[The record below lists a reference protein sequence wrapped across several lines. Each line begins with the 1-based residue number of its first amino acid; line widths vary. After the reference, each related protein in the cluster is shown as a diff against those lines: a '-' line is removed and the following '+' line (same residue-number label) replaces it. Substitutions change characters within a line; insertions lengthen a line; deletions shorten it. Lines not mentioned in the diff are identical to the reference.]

1 MPSPGRRDPRGG
13 IVRSASLISLATMAS
28 RILGLVREQVVA
40 FLFGAGVAT
49 DAFNVAFRIPNLLRD
64 LFAEG
69 AMSAAFVP
77 TFTETLT
84 KRGEEEA
91 WRLANLVMNALLV
104 IVGVVVIAGMI
115 WSDAIVS
122 LYAPGFAKVAGKLE
136 LTIRMTRIMMPFLLL
151 VAIASAAMGCLN
163 ARGRF
168 FIPALAPAM
177 FNVASIGIGALIWL
191 RPRGF
196 GPQPIVWMAI
206 AAVMGGV
213 GQIVIQWPI
222 LAKEGFRFSP
232 ILRLREVFRDPG
244 VRRILLLMFPAT
256 LGLAATQ
263 INIFVNTYF
272 ATSIQS
278 AVSWLNYAFRLM
290 QLPIGLFGVAIA
302 AATLPAISRHV
313 AQGDPV
319 LFGRTLGRSLRLVF
333 AINVP
338 AAIGLAVLRVPI
350 VRLIF
355 EHGRFHAGDTAAT
368 AAALAFYAIGL
379 FAYSGQKVLVPA
391 FYALRKTRIAVAIS
405 ISSVALN
412 IVLNLALIGPLG
424 YRGLALATSVTNL
437 GSFLLLIAYI
447 RRESEDLDLPG
458 LAWTLAKIL
467 MAGAAMGAA
476 ALAVQGLL
484 EQAFGI
490 GGALRQAVVLGV
502 SISTGLAV
510 LLAASWAL
518 RVAEVREAVTR
529 VLGRLRP

>member
-1 MPSPGRRDPRGG
+1 MGNARGG

-77 TFTETLT
+77 TFTETMT
-84 KRGEEEA
+84 RRGEREA
-91 WRLANLVMNALLV
+91 WRLANLVMNALLLTA
-104 IVGVVVIAGMI
+104 GLVVLAGIAG
-115 WSDAIVS
+115 SDWIVR
-122 LYAPGFAKVAGKLE
+122 LYAPGFAAVPGKLD

-151 VAIASAAMGCLN
+151 VAVASAAMGCLN

-177 FNVASIGIGALIWL
+177 FNVASIGAGALIWL
-191 RPRGF
+191 RPGAF

-206 AAVMGGV
+206 AAVIGGA
-213 GQIVIQWPI
+213 GQIAIQWPV
-222 LAKEGFRFSP
+222 LGREGFRFAP
-232 ILRLREVFRDPG
+232 VLRLREIFGDPG

-256 LGLAATQ
+256 IGLGATQ

-272 ATSIQS
+272 ATSIES

-290 QLPIGLFGVAIA
+290 QFPIGLFGVAIA

-313 AQGDPV
+313 AQGDPA

-333 AINVP
+333 VINVP
-338 AAIGLAVLRVPI
+338 AAIGLGVLREPI

-355 EHGRFHAGDTAAT
+355 EHGRFHAGDTTAT
-368 AAALAFYAIGL
+368 AAALAFYAVGL

-391 FYALRKTRIAVAIS
+391 FYALGKTRIPVAIS

-412 IVLNLALIGPLG
+412 IALNVALIGPMG

-437 GSFLLLIAYI
+437 ASFVLLLAFM

-458 LAWTLAKIL
+458 LASNLGRVL
-467 MAGAAMGAA
+467 LAGAAMGAA
-476 ALAVQGLL
+476 ALATQTLL
-484 EQAFGI
+484 EGAFGI
-490 GGALRQAVVLGV
+490 GGVLRQAVLLSV
-502 SISTGLAV
+502 SIGAGLAV

-518 RVAEVREAVTR
+518 RVAEVREAVGR

>member
-1 MPSPGRRDPRGG
+1 
-13 IVRSASLISLATMAS
+13 MAS
-28 RILGLVREQVVA
+28 RVLGLVREQVFA

-84 KRGEEEA
+84 QRGEKDA
-91 WRLANLVMNALLV
+91 WWLANLVANALLV
-104 IVGVVVIAGMI
+104 IVGGVVLAGMI
-115 WSDAIVS
+115 GSDAIVR
-122 LYAPGFAKVAGKLE
+122 LYAPGFESVAGKLE

-151 VAIASAAMGCLN
+151 VALASAAMGCLN

-168 FIPALAPAM
+168 FVPALAPAM

-191 RPRGF
+191 RPRAF

-206 AAVMGGV
+206 AAVIGGA
-213 GQIVIQWPI
+213 GQIVIQWPLLI
-222 LAKEGFRFSP
+222 QEGFRFSLVP
-232 ILRLREVFRDPG
+232 RLRQVFGDPG

-256 LGLAATQ
+256 IGLAATQ

-272 ATSIQS
+272 ATSIPS

-290 QLPIGLFGVAIA
+290 QFPIGLFGVAIA

-313 AQGDPV
+313 AQGDPAQ
-319 LFGRTLGRSLRLVF
+319 FGRTLGRSLRLVF

-338 AAIGLAVLRVPI
+338 AAIGLGVLSVPI
-350 VRLIF
+350 VRVIF

-368 AAALAFYAIGL
+368 ANALAFYAIGL

-391 FYALRKTRIAVAIS
+391 FYALKKTRIPVAIS
-405 ISSVALN
+405 ISSVSLN
-412 IVLNLALIGPLG
+412 IALSIALIGPLG

-437 GSFLLLIAYI
+437 AGFVLLLAFI
-447 RRESEDLDLPG
+447 RRESSTIHLRG
-458 LAWTLAKIL
+458 LAWALAKIL
-467 MAGAAMGAA
+467 VAGGAMGGAS
-476 ALAVQGLL
+476 LLTQRLL
-484 EQAFGI
+484 EHAFGI
-490 GGALRQAVVLGV
+490 GGVLHQAILLSL
-502 SISTGLAV
+502 SIGIGLAV
-510 LLAASWAL
+510 LLGASWLL
-518 RVAEVREAVTR
+518 RVAEVREAIGR
-529 VLGRLRP
+529 ILGRLYP

>member
-1 MPSPGRRDPRGG
+1 
-13 IVRSASLISLATMAS
+13 MAS

-77 TFTETLT
+77 TFTKTLT
-84 KRGEEEA
+84 QRGEKDA
-91 WRLANLVMNALLV
+91 WRLANLVANALLL
-104 IVGVVVIAGMI
+104 IVGAVVLAGMI
-115 WSDAIVS
+115 GSDAIVR
-122 LYAPGFAKVAGKLE
+122 LYAPGFESVAGKLE

-151 VAIASAAMGCLN
+151 VALASAAMGCLN

-168 FIPALAPAM
+168 FVPALAPAM

-191 RPRGF
+191 RPRAF

-206 AAVMGGV
+206 AAVIGGA
-213 GQIVIQWPI
+213 GQIVIQWP
-222 LAKEGFRFSP
+222 LLVQEGFRFSP
-232 ILRLREVFRDPG
+232 VVRLREVFRDPG

-256 LGLAATQ
+256 IGLAATQ

-272 ATSIQS
+272 ATSIPS

-290 QLPIGLFGVAIA
+290 QFPIGLFGVAIA

-313 AQGDPV
+313 AQGDPAQ
-319 LFGRTLGRSLRLVF
+319 FGRTLGRSLRLVF

-338 AAIGLAVLRVPI
+338 AAIGLGVLSVPI
-350 VRLIF
+350 VRVIF

-368 AAALAFYAIGL
+368 ANALAFYAIGL

-391 FYALRKTRIAVAIS
+391 FYALKKTRIPVAIS

-412 IVLNLALIGPLG
+412 IALNIALIGPLG

-437 GSFLLLIAYI
+437 AGFVLLLAFI
-447 RRESEDLDLPG
+447 RRESSTIRLRG
-458 LAWTLAKIL
+458 LAWALAKIL
-467 MAGAAMGAA
+467 VAGGAMGGAS
-476 ALAVQGLL
+476 LLTQHLL
-484 EQAFGI
+484 EHAFGI
-490 GGALRQAVVLGV
+490 GGVLRQAILLSL
-502 SISTGLAV
+502 SIGTGLAV
-510 LLAASWAL
+510 LLGASWLL
-518 RVAEVREAVTR
+518 RVAEVREAIGR
-529 VLGRLRP
+529 ILGRIYP